1 MRDPDIDLVVKLAS
15 LECYAQTLVD
25 NNLKTNSLRL
35 IGLALKN
42 LRDMGPDPCH
52 LEYAHAELVDLDTR
66 DRLKGEIRGI
76 LAELDDL
83 NIPDGD
89 TTMEADEFLKFMM
102 NNIRN
107 EVISYQAF
115 ISKTINH
122 SFKKLISKIEHL
134 KLDHTRNADEISE
147 LE

>member
-1 MRDPDIDLVVKLAS
+1 VVNLAS

-25 NNLKTNSLRL
+25 NNLKTLSLRL
-35 IGLALKN
+35 IGMALKK
-42 LRDMGPDPCH
+42 LRDMGPDPSH
-52 LEYAHAELVDLDTR
+52 LEYVHADLVDIDTR

-83 NIPDGD
+83 NIPGGD
-89 TTMEADEFLKFMM
+89 TIMEADEFLEFMM

-115 ISKTINH
+115 INKTIN
-122 SFKKLISKIEHL
+122 
-134 KLDHTRNADEISE
+134 
-147 LE
+147 

>member
-1 MRDPDIDLVVKLAS
+1 
-15 LECYAQTLVD
+15 
-25 NNLKTNSLRL
+25 
-35 IGLALKN
+35 
-42 LRDMGPDPCH
+42 MGPDPCH
-52 LEYAHAELVDLDTR
+52 LEYAHADLVDIDTR

-89 TTMEADEFLKFMM
+89 TTMEADEFLEFMM

-115 ISKTINH
+115 INKTINH
-122 SFKKLISKIEHL
+122 SFKKLISKIENL
-134 KLDHTRNADEISE
+134 KLDHIRNADVISE
-147 LE
+147 LES